1 MSETVFM
8 IKCLK
13 CKSEFNQG
21 DTNRRFCMSCR
32 YNKDTEQRRR
42 AHLKRET
49 KRQEAKIK
57 PVFYIK
63 YCPVCEMD
71 FKTKIK
77 HKKYCTK
84 RCMERKKK
92 FPLYVENIKNNI
104 VNLEKR
110 IVNINLKYEKKMNVL
125 EEQLDYM
132 NFQLEKQR
140 VKYFTRLEH
149 FEKVMNK

>member
-1 MSETVFM
+1 
-8 IKCLK
+8 
-13 CKSEFNQG
+13 
-21 DTNRRFCMSCR
+21 
-32 YNKDTEQRRR
+32 
-42 AHLKRET
+42 
-49 KRQEAKIK
+49 
-57 PVFYIK
+57 
-63 YCPVCEMD
+63 
-71 FKTKIK
+71 
-77 HKKYCTK
+77 
-84 RCMERKKK
+84 MERKKK